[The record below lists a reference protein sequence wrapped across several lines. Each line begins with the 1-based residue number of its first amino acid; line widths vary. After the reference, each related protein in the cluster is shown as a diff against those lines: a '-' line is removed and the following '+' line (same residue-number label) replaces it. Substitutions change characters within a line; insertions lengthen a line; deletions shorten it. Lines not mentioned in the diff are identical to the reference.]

1 MPPTPPTARMG
12 ELHEIHL
19 AEINRGRK
27 STSSGNQWDD
37 PNDGRNHHD
46 DPFAFSWDGKSTKGK
61 SISVS
66 LEMLAKIREQA
77 GPERPQLGLRWYGDE
92 LLSTVLEDWIAVP
105 DVDFEE
111 MKIAATAY
119 EAAKESM
126 RESAAA
132 IDEIVAEAEKLREEN
147 GQVLRR
153 LEIAQAALAA
163 LRAEALE
170 GQQGMT
176 RVVPG
181 FVPHL
186 PWTVVHMTVEEEPRK
201 AVHSG
206 VRYLEDGAQIPFEVK
221 SVRVERT
228 MGNRPRLIVN
238 EVVIRN
244 GDLYR
249 QGVLVARVW
258 ADKPGQEIG

>member
-19 AEINRGRK
+19 AEINGGRK

-61 SISVS
+61 SISVT

-77 GPERPQLGLRWYGDE
+77 GPERPELGLRWYGDE
-92 LLSTVLEDWIAVP
+92 MLSTVLEDWIAVP

-119 EAAKESM
+119 EAA
-126 RESAAA
+126 RPR
-132 IDEIVAEAEKLREEN
+132 ID
-147 GQVLRR
+147 
-153 LEIAQAALAA
+153 AALADLDE
-163 LRAEALE
+163 LRAANAHLEIRLADALE
-170 GQQGMT
+170 TVRAMREEAAKGTPDQG
-176 RVVPG
+176 RVIPG
-181 FVPHL
+181 HVPHL
-186 PWTVVHMTVEEEPRK
+186 PWVTVHMAVDDDDPVRK
-201 AVHSG
+201 AVLAG
-206 VRYLEDGAQIPFEVK
+206 VRYQDDGAQLPFEVDA
-221 SVRVERT
+221 VRVERT
-228 MGNRPRLIVN
+228 AGNRPRLFVN
-238 EVVIRN
+238 ERLVRN

-258 ADKPGQEIG
+258 ADKPGQEVG